1 MPGLRPAI
9 PSACPARSYAV
20 GRMTG
25 GMTPSS
31 PPSLRRASLTV
42 AGTLV
47 AVVAGLWLLFEIRG
61 LLYMIFVALFISVA
75 LEPAVQYLDKR
86 GWRRGV
92 ATGLVFLVVAVA
104 GAGLVASIVPVVI
117 VQSADL
123 VSDVPRY
130 ISQLEAQLG
139 DWLEI
144 DLLAPEAER
153 EVSGAGS
160 LIQQIGTGIAGGLV
174 GFGST
179 VIGATFQALTIAL
192 FSFYMVAEGPKL
204 RRTVLSFLPA
214 ERQRET
220 LRIWEIAVEKTGGYV
235 YSRLILAAVSAA
247 FTTGL
252 LLLLDVDFALALGIW
267 VGVLGQFVPV
277 VGTYVGAVLPILVAL
292 ADDPVKA
299 IWVAVGLTAYQQFE
313 NLLIGPRITS
323 RTMAIHPA
331 VSVAAIIVG
340 GTLMGASGVVLAL
353 PVSAIVQ
360 AVISTTIERHQV
372 IEEATHEE
380 DEEALNNRLSRLSPD
395 DAE

>member
-1 MPGLRPAI
+1 MKD
-9 PSACPARSYAV
+9 V
-20 GRMTG
+20 
-25 GMTPSS
+25 S
-31 PPSLRRASLTV
+31 PNGLRRASLTV
-42 AGTLV
+42 ALTLLGVV
-47 AVVAGLWLLFEIRG
+47 AVVWFLIQIRS
-61 LLYMIFVALFISVA
+61 LLYMVFVALFISVA
-75 LEPAVQYLDKR
+75 LEPAVQYLDRR

-92 ATGLVFLVVAVA
+92 ATGVVFLGVALA
-104 GAGLVASIVPVVI
+104 GAALVASVVPVVI

-123 VSDVPRY
+123 VSDLPRY
-130 ISQLEAQLG
+130 VSELEAQLD

-144 DLLAPEAER
+144 DLLTPSAER

-160 LIQQIGTGIAGGLV
+160 LLEQLGTGVAGGLV

-214 ERQRET
+214 RHQHEA

-235 YSRLILAAVSAA
+235 YSRTILAAVAAA
-247 FTTGL
+247 FTTGFL
-252 LLLLDVDFALALGIW
+252 LAVDVDFALALGIW

-292 ADDPVKA
+292 ADDPIKA
-299 IWVAVGLTAYQQFE
+299 IWVAAGLVAYQQLE
-313 NLLIGPRITS
+313 NLLIGPRITA

-331 VSVAAIIVG
+331 VSVGAIVIG
-340 GTLMGASGVVLAL
+340 GTLMGASGVILAL

-372 IEEATHEE
+372 VAGAPEPADRGDTGT
-380 DEEALNNRLSRLSPD
+380 SPG
-395 DAE
+395 

>member
-1 MPGLRPAI
+1 MD
-9 PSACPARSYAV
+9 
-20 GRMTG
+20 GRAD
-25 GMTPSS
+25 SS
-31 PPSLRRASLTV
+31 PPPLRKASLTV
-42 AGTLV
+42 ALTLLGV
-47 AVVAGLWLLFEIRG
+47 AAVLWFLFQIRG

-75 LEPAVQYLDKR
+75 LEPAVQFLDKR
-86 GWRRGV
+86 GWKRGL
-92 ATGLVFLVVAVA
+92 ATGVVFLLTALA
-104 GAGLVASIVPVVI
+104 AAGLIASVVPVVL
-117 VQSADL
+117 VQAADL
-123 VSDVPRY
+123 VSDLPEY
-130 ISQLEAQLG
+130 ITALEEQLG
-139 DWLEI
+139 DLLEI
-144 DLLAPEAER
+144 DLLAPAAER
-153 EVSGAGS
+153 EVTGAGS
-160 LIQQIGTGIAGGLV
+160 LLGRLGTGVAGGLV

-179 VIGATFQALTIAL
+179 VIGVTFQAFTIAL
-192 FSFYMVAEGPKL
+192 FTFYMVAEGPEL

-214 ERQRET
+214 RRQREA

-252 LLLLDVDFALALGIW
+252 LLILDVDFALALGIW

-277 VGTYVGAVLPILVAL
+277 VGTYVGAVLPVLVAL

-299 IWVAVGLTAYQQFE
+299 LWVGIGLVAYQQFE
-313 NLLIGPRITS
+313 NLVIGPRITS

-372 IEEATHEE
+372 IDEAESPV
-380 DEEALNNRLSRLSPD
+380 DEEA
-395 DAE
+395 

>member
-1 MPGLRPAI
+1 MSEPPTI
-9 PSACPARSYAV
+9 KF
-20 GRMTG
+20 
-25 GMTPSS
+25 SS
-31 PPSLRRASLTV
+31 SSLRRASLTV
-42 AGTLV
+42 AGTVV
-47 AVVAGLWLLFEIRG
+47 AVVAVLWLLIELRQ

-92 ATGLVFLVVAVA
+92 ATGVVFLAVTVLV
-104 GAGLVASIVPVVI
+104 GALLASIVPVVI
-117 VQSADL
+117 SQAAAL
-123 VSDVPRY
+123 VSDLPDYVAAV
-130 ISQLEAQLG
+130 EEQLG
-139 DWLEI
+139 EWLEI

-160 LIQQIGTGIAGGLV
+160 LLERVGTGVAGGLV
-174 GFGST
+174 GLGTT
-179 VIGATFQALTIAL
+179 VIGATFQALTITL
-192 FSFYMVAEGPKL
+192 FAFYMIAEGPKL
-204 RRTVLSFLPA
+204 RRTVFSFVPA
-214 ERQRET
+214 DRQRET

-252 LLLLDVDFALALGIW
+252 LLVLDVDFALALGIW

-277 VGTYVGAVLPILVAL
+277 VGTYLGAVLPILVAL
-292 ADDPVKA
+292 ADDPLNAV
-299 IWVAVGLTAYQQFE
+299 WVAVGLIAYQQLE
-313 NLLIGPRITS
+313 NLLLGPKITS
-323 RTMAIHPA
+323 RTMSIHPA

-372 IEEATHEE
+372 IDEAATEEPEE
-380 DEEALNNRLSRLSPD
+380 TAQRQLKQVPADGTE
-395 DAE
+395 

>member
-1 MPGLRPAI
+1 MSESRADGNARDRPGAFLPFVADV
-9 PSACPARSYAV
+9 PVPPMKDV
-20 GRMTG
+20 
-25 GMTPSS
+25 S
-31 PPSLRRASLTV
+31 PNGLRRASLTV
-42 AGTLV
+42 ALTLLGVV
-47 AVVAGLWLLFEIRG
+47 AVVWFLIQIRS
-61 LLYMIFVALFISVA
+61 LLYMVFVALFISVA
-75 LEPAVQYLDKR
+75 LEPAVQYLDRR

-92 ATGLVFLVVAVA
+92 ATGVVFLGVALA
-104 GAGLVASIVPVVI
+104 GAALVASVVPVVI

-123 VSDVPRY
+123 VSDLPRY
-130 ISQLEAQLG
+130 VSELEAQLD

-144 DLLAPEAER
+144 DLLTPSAER

-160 LIQQIGTGIAGGLV
+160 LLEQLGTGVAGGLV

-214 ERQRET
+214 RHQHEA

-235 YSRLILAAVSAA
+235 YSRTILAAVAAA
-247 FTTGL
+247 FTTGFL
-252 LLLLDVDFALALGIW
+252 LAVDVDFALALGIW

-292 ADDPVKA
+292 ADDPIKA
-299 IWVAVGLTAYQQFE
+299 IWVAAGLVAYQQLE
-313 NLLIGPRITS
+313 NLLIGPRITA

-331 VSVAAIIVG
+331 VSVGAIVIG
-340 GTLMGASGVVLAL
+340 GTLMGASGVILAL

-372 IEEATHEE
+372 VAGAPEPADRGDTGT
-380 DEEALNNRLSRLSPD
+380 SPG
-395 DAE
+395 